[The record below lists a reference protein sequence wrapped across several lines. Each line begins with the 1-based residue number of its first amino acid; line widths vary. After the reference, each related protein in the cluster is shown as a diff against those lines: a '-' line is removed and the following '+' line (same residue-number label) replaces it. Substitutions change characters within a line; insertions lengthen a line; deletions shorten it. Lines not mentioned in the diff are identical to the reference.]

1 MIAEADDFSVDQPV
15 WQGPLYAVLAY
26 GTWGLLPVYWKLFVG
41 ISALE
46 VLVHRILWSVV
57 FLLIV
62 VSLRR
67 RLFEL
72 ILLIKKPK
80 QLLLMLTTSLLLG
93 ANWLIYIW
101 AVNEGWILETSLGY
115 FINPLVNVMLGMLVF
130 RERFNLWQS
139 LALLLAFCGVLNYLY
154 GFGELP
160 WIALGLAGTFS
171 VYGVLRKIADVG
183 PLIGLTM
190 ETLILVPAALL
201 LLGLW
206 TYDGSSHFGT
216 LSEMDLYFLGCGL
229 ITSFPLLCFAA
240 AAKKLR
246 YSTLGLFQYLAPTF
260 QFLLGVFIYNEPF
273 SLTHGVTFTLIWM
286 ALLIYTGNSL
296 TKKLVN

>member
-46 VLVHRILWSVV
+46 VLVHRILWSVF

-62 VSLRR
+62 VSLRKK
-67 RLFEL
+67 LFEL
-72 ILLIKKPK
+72 ILLIKNPK

-115 FINPLVNVMLGMLVF
+115 FINPLVNVMLGMLFF

-139 LALLLAFCGVLNYLY
+139 LAFLLAFCGVLNYLY

-171 VYGVLRKIADVG
+171 VYGVLRKMADVG

-240 AAKKLR
+240 AAKRLL

-273 SLTHGVTFTLIWM
+273 SFTHGVTFTLIWM